1 MNEAEGKCTAKMG
14 KVEELRE
21 DDSRKKLRRKVSENR
36 KENEGDTSK
45 DARERQ
51 RKEVGHTEV
60 EPFFSSSVCCSL
72 VLHWRV
78 SVIVTIIGYD

>member
-1 MNEAEGKCTAKMG
+1 MPAGEKQGDKVLRMSRAEGKCTAKVGEEKWLNRGRMTAG
-14 KVEELRE
+14 K
-21 DDSRKKLRRKVSENR
+21 KIRRKVSENR

-60 EPFFSSSVCCSL
+60 EPFLALASV
-72 VLHWRV
+72 
-78 SVIVTIIGYD
+78 